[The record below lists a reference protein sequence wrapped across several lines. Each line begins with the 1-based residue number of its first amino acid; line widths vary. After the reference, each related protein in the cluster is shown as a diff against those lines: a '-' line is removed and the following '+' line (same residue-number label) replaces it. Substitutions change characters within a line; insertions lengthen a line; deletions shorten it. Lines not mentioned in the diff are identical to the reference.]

1 MERKRERERDKEREK
16 VIRTFFMC
24 ACIMC
29 ACASSRVFVSL
40 NIALCAVC
48 AHATRSA
55 LRSEEKT
62 RVCYEKED
70 FVSISHFVSLKN
82 RGKHEKK
89 DMKKGKR
96 ESLLFWWFFLLS
108 PSLSKSV
115 FFCSQNDLVD

>member
-24 ACIMC
+24 VCMC
-29 ACASSRVFVSL
+29 ACASSRVFVYL

-62 RVCYEKED
+62 RVCYEKELGCL
-70 FVSISHFVSLKN
+70 SISHFVSLKN
-82 RGKHEKK
+82 REESTKK
-89 DMKKGKR
+89 
-96 ESLLFWWFFLLS
+96 ST
-108 PSLSKSV
+108 
-115 FFCSQNDLVD
+115 